1 MKQLFFSLILRLFS
15 SGSTLLFTFIST
27 KIYGLNLIGEFG
39 LFLGLT
45 VILQIIFSFGMETT
59 FFLTINNANDKSK
72 YQTIKCL
79 FRNHLKFSLP
89 LAILFFLTFCKIIDY
104 SVLTIL
110 IALIIS
116 RLQLNAYY
124 FRTRSVNSFIFFQ
137 HNNINLFSIP
147 FLFAIPKNFD
157 FINPIIISFCLGSV
171 IFLILSQIRKITYSN
186 SKVLSD
192 SGSNYSLSLSKQLNE
207 SKEYFFIDLINY
219 VFNWIPIFI
228 IYFFLDSLSV
238 GVYYNILKLGSVF
251 LILFFLLETNLMKS
265 LHEISIDFS
274 LKAYQ
279 SIKRT
284 KKLIL
289 LLSLMI
295 LMIFAFQANEILII
309 IEQDLNRYKTEL
321 IVYSFSQIILIFFGP
336 QSQFMK
342 LSKNQNILRNIL
354 IFTSTINVLLSF
366 ILIKFFN
373 LQGVF
378 ISIFISNLVWNIYL
392 RYFIFKNYNLTL

>member
-1 MKQLFFSLILRLFS
+1 MKQFFSSLILRLIS

-39 LFLGLT
+39 LFLGLA

-59 FFLTINNANDKSK
+59 FFLTINNANEKNK
-72 YQTIKCL
+72 YTTIKYL

-89 LAILFFLTFCKIIDY
+89 LATLFFLTFYKIDY
-104 SVLTIL
+104 AIFIIL

-147 FLFAIPKNFD
+147 FLFAIPENFD

-186 SKVLSD
+186 SKALKD
-192 SGSNYSLSLSKQLNE
+192 SGSDNSLSLSKQLNE
-207 SKEYFFIDLINY
+207 SKEYFFINLINY

-265 LHEISIDFS
+265 LHEISIDFTS
-274 LKAYQ
+274 KAYQ
-279 SIKRT
+279 HIKRT

-289 LLSLMI
+289 LLSLII
-295 LMIFAFQANEILII
+295 LMIFALQSNEILAI
-309 IEQDLNRYKTEL
+309 IEQDLTVYKPEL
-321 IVYSFSQIILIFFGP
+321 IIYSLSQIIMILFGP

-342 LSKNQNILRNIL
+342 LSKNQNTLRNIL

-366 ILIKFFN
+366 ILIKFLN

-392 RYFIFKNYNLTL
+392 RYFISKNYNFTL

>member
-1 MKQLFFSLILRLFS
+1 MKQFFSSLILRLIS

-39 LFLGLT
+39 LFLGLA

-59 FFLTINNANDKSK
+59 FFLTINNANDKNK
-72 YQTIKCL
+72 YTTIKYL

-89 LAILFFLTFCKIIDY
+89 LATLFFLTFYKIDY
-104 SVLTIL
+104 AIFIVL

-147 FLFAIPKNFD
+147 FLFAIPENID
-157 FINPIIISFCLGSV
+157 FMNPIIISFCLGSV

-186 SKVLSD
+186 SKVLND
-192 SGSNYSLSLSKQLNE
+192 SGSDNSLSLSKQLNE
-207 SKEYFFIDLINY
+207 SKEYFFINLINY

-265 LHEISIDFS
+265 LHEISIDFTS
-274 LKAYQ
+274 KAYHH
-279 SIKRT
+279 IKRT

-289 LLSLMI
+289 LLSLII
-295 LMIFAFQANEILII
+295 LMIFVLQSNEILAI
-309 IEQDLNRYKTEL
+309 IEQDLTVYKPEL
-321 IVYSFSQIILIFFGP
+321 IIYSLSQIIMILFGP

-342 LSKNQNILRNIL
+342 LSKNQNTLRNIL

-366 ILIKFFN
+366 ILIKFLN

-378 ISIFISNLVWNIYL
+378 ISIFISNLIWNIYL
-392 RYFIFKNYNLTL
+392 RYFISKNYNFTL